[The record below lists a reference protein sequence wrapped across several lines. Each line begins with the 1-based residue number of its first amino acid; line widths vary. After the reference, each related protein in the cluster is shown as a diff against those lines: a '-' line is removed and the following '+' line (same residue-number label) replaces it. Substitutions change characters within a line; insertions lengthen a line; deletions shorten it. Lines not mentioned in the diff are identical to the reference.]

1 MVNRNADAVGH
12 ADTVRDADAAAD
24 TEVADVP
31 SRIAPLSELD
41 DYEVADGYPEV
52 RGWEVRDAGD
62 RSIGYVY
69 DLLVDV
75 GALRVR
81 YLDVELAPRFATTEA
96 DRRVL
101 VPMESI
107 DLDGTG
113 DQVLLPGVNVAD
125 VRGLVP
131 YARRGVRVEPD
142 PGPVDAADRIA

>member
-1 MVNRNADAVGH
+1 MADDTPREPAVG
-12 ADTVRDADAAAD
+12 
-24 TEVADVP
+24 EVADVP
-31 SRIAPLSELD
+31 SRIASLSELD

-52 RGWEVRDAGD
+52 RGWNVRDAAD
-62 RSIGYVY
+62 RSIGRVH

-81 YLDVELAPRFATTEA
+81 YLDVELDPKFAVPDA

-101 VPMESI
+101 IPVESA

-113 DQVLLPGVNVAD
+113 DQVLLPGIEVGE

-131 YARRGVRVEPD
+131 HARRGVALDRETAVGD
-142 PGPVDAADRIA
+142 GPGTS

>member
-1 MVNRNADAVGH
+1 MIDDLPREGP
-12 ADTVRDADAAAD
+12 VR
-24 TEVADVP
+24 ELADVP

-41 DYEVADGYPEV
+41 DYEVADGYPEI
-52 RGWEVRDAGD
+52 RGWTVRDAAD
-62 RSIGYVY
+62 RSIGRVH

-81 YLDVELAPRFATTEA
+81 YIDVELGPKFAGPDA

-101 VPMESI
+101 IPVESV

-113 DQVLLPGVNVAD
+113 DQVLLPGIEVAQ

-131 YARRGVRVEPD
+131 HARRGV
-142 PGPVDAADRIA
+142 AAERKVQQAGTADGHA

>member
-1 MVNRNADAVGH
+1 MVASNADTLG
-12 ADTVRDADAAAD
+12 AAD
-24 TEVADVP
+24 VADVP
-31 SRIAPLSELD
+31 SITPLSGLD

-52 RGWEVRDAGD
+52 RGWEVRDAAD

-75 GALRVR
+75 SALRVR

-101 VPMESI
+101 IPMENV

-113 DQVLLPGVNVAD
+113 DKVVLPAVHLAE

-131 YARRGVRVEPD
+131 YARRGVISDQVQA
-142 PGPVDAADRIA
+142 G